1 MGFKGNSDPCDLHR
15 IMCDL
20 EIRCYSVPWNL
31 EVAFCV
37 LGKVV
42 GPIAN
47 QQMAVVSNLQLEV
60 VKEGEELKPTFK
72 LRRDNVQALMD
83 ELYRVGFSPSEQG
96 TTGELSATKVHLQD
110 MRTIVAAKLE
120 IPKLIA

>member
-15 IMCDL
+15 IMHDL

-37 LGKVV
+37 LGRVV

-60 VKEGEELKPTFK
+60 VKEGDELKPTFK

-83 ELYRVGFSPSEQG
+83 ELYRVGFRPSEQG
-96 TTGELSATKVHLQD
+96 TTGELGAVRDHLRDIREILTKTL
-110 MRTIVAAKLE
+110 KF
-120 IPKLIA
+120 